1 MLEADFGLDLRDS
14 VTPLP
19 PATYRSGKSPSQL
32 GSFLAGSDL
41 PPALPEYSIPL
52 GGSRAPAWPETGY
65 GAGSLGSISASD
77 LGATRGPP

>member
-1 MLEADFGLDLRDS
+1 MLEAHFGLGLGES
-14 VTPLP
+14 VAPLP
-19 PATYRSGKSPSQL
+19 SATYRSGKSPSQL

-41 PPALPEYSIPL
+41 PQYSTPL